1 MSNRRRPA
9 RGNRY
14 RTGYLTSIEWF
25 RRRARWFR
33 EEADTYGVVR
43 CAVCLGRG
51 TSSTL
56 ELHHLDYRG
65 VAEVPGGG
73 WRAGE
78 EHTDLLAVHPDHH
91 RMVHQL
97 LDSDKVLGRL
107 RNRRDASMQAIAKLR
122 RRIIRAVMAA

>member
-14 RTGYLTSIEWF
+14 RNGYLTSMEWF

-33 EEADTYGVVR
+33 EETDLYGIVR

-56 ELHHLDYRG
+56 ELHHLDYSR
-65 VAEVPGGG
+65 VVESPEGG
-73 WRAGE
+73 WTAGE
-78 EHTDLLAVHPDHH
+78 DHADLLAVHPQHH
-91 RMVHQL
+91 RMLHQL
-97 LDSDKVLGRL
+97 LDSDRVLGKM